1 MEILCKKQEHEVN
14 NLKEKA
20 WVSIRMFIL
29 LINLYLQL
37 SIIQIEDLQS
47 HVLCS
52 IKELNFDIDTVI
64 DTQYS
69 EKISYWN
76 QILML
81 LLFTFK
87 KSDTFIIGN
96 LDTLFTCY
104 TWNLE
109 AYLQRPCPNIVYC
122 HSIGQSKLGNP
133 TDLMFYAT

>member
-52 IKELNFDIDTVI
+52 SIKELNFDIDTVI

-81 LLFTFK
+81 LLFTF
-87 KSDTFIIGN
+87 
-96 LDTLFTCY
+96 
-104 TWNLE
+104 
-109 AYLQRPCPNIVYC
+109 
-122 HSIGQSKLGNP
+122 
-133 TDLMFYAT
+133 

>member
-69 EKISYWN
+69 GKISYWN

-81 LLFTFK
+81 LLFT
-87 KSDTFIIGN
+87 
-96 LDTLFTCY
+96 L
-104 TWNLE
+104 
-109 AYLQRPCPNIVYC
+109 
-122 HSIGQSKLGNP
+122 
-133 TDLMFYAT
+133 

>member
-52 IKELNFDIDTVI
+52 IKELNFDIDTVMN
-64 DTQYS
+64 TQYS
-69 EKISYWN
+69 EKEGFISTETKY
-76 QILML
+76 
-81 LLFTFK
+81 
-87 KSDTFIIGN
+87 
-96 LDTLFTCY
+96 
-104 TWNLE
+104 
-109 AYLQRPCPNIVYC
+109 
-122 HSIGQSKLGNP
+122 
-133 TDLMFYAT
+133 